1 MEEKER
7 IIARFIIE
15 LLGAPKD
22 YIEKT
27 LKDFIEKLKTE
38 YTIVKESYEPAKEN
52 GSLFTTFCELEGAFE
67 NFEELFHFCMNA
79 MPASIEI
86 VEPERIKTENRELTR
101 VLNDIQSRLHE
112 IDMEIKRLKSLNE
125 ILDRNTLQTFRN
137 FIQFVVT
144 SGPKGIGEISR
155 AVGVKEK
162 DLKPFLDRMIEEN
175 YLLAESDI
183 YFSPK

>member
-7 IIARFIIE
+7 IITRCIIE
-15 LLGAPKD
+15 LLGAPKE

-38 YTIVKESYEPAKEN
+38 YTLAKESYAPAKEN

-67 NFEELFHFCMNA
+67 SFEELFHFCMAA
-79 MPASIEI
+79 MPSSIEI
-86 VEPERIKTENRELTR
+86 VEPEHIKTENREITR
-101 VLNDIQSRLHE
+101 ILNDLQSKLHE

-144 SGPKGIGEISR
+144 KGPKSIWEISR

-175 YLLAESDI
+175 YLLFESDS
-183 YFSPK
+183 YFLPK